1 MHTIS
6 RLRHRPTRNTGT
18 KVGMRYGSKG
28 TSLHSPHSSPASQ
41 LRGWDDRIA
50 YFMGIM
56 RNLGYS
62 DDEDEDISMMFPENW
77 KIGQIYAKNFVRL
90 TKKDLTAIFKRIR
103 SLSLKRELLKKKNG
117 EDKELFQVNLD
128 AAKTSKRVETFLDE
142 VFFCPDDEIMKLPG
156 DDEKYDQ
163 FKGQFLQYF
172 EQYLGIPL
180 INNFKNIRKS
190 IGKLCDLKVEECTMT
205 GGIYDDMIQV
215 TAIMKKYMDLIM
227 SITPGLTLREAV
239 KLLCYT
245 PSEMSVLWDKKK
257 DESSLE
263 TVKSGNI
270 FDWDGDGKL
279 FEFGFSDSDDEDV
292 EKVVSVSFKDAGVL
306 HKYAEALRFRLPGEN
321 TKSVSDDVVNE
332 TTFIVYNTVAM
343 MVQNLMSLSNAVS
356 ETIMDKYT
364 DDVEACFTGICQH
377 FQSVARDASERITN
391 MITSDVNTVMR
402 RDPMFLELFRRE
414 AEDETQQ
421 IFHTSSFENGVR
433 RHVTKLMSSLQYV
446 VMTYTQ
452 LKIRL
457 TPRINLAHITYIHS

>member
-6 RLRHRPTRNTGT
+6 RLHHRPTRNTGT

-180 INNFKNIRKS
+180 INNFKNIRKN
-190 IGKLCDLKVEECTMT
+190 IGKLSDLKVEEC
-205 GGIYDDMIQV
+205 
-215 TAIMKKYMDLIM
+215 
-227 SITPGLTLREAV
+227 P
-239 KLLCYT
+239 
-245 PSEMSVLWDKKK
+245 
-257 DESSLE
+257 
-263 TVKSGNI
+263 
-270 FDWDGDGKL
+270 
-279 FEFGFSDSDDEDV
+279 
-292 EKVVSVSFKDAGVL
+292 
-306 HKYAEALRFRLPGEN
+306 
-321 TKSVSDDVVNE
+321 
-332 TTFIVYNTVAM
+332 
-343 MVQNLMSLSNAVS
+343 
-356 ETIMDKYT
+356 
-364 DDVEACFTGICQH
+364 
-377 FQSVARDASERITN
+377 
-391 MITSDVNTVMR
+391 
-402 RDPMFLELFRRE
+402 
-414 AEDETQQ
+414 
-421 IFHTSSFENGVR
+421 
-433 RHVTKLMSSLQYV
+433 
-446 VMTYTQ
+446 
-452 LKIRL
+452 
-457 TPRINLAHITYIHS
+457 